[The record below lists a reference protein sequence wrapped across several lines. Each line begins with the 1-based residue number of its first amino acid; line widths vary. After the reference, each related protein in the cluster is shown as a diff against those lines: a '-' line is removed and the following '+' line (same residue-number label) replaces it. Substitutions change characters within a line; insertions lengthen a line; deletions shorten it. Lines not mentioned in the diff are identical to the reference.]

1 MSAMIA
7 LFTPIIMIALI
18 ASNAYINKRHLEEQR
33 KAKRNYQQRLK
44 KFKEQE
50 RAKAKAPEQAKFS
63 KSILQTA
70 KIMNITPQE
79 VVDLIEKGRIKGL

>member
-7 LFTPIIMIALI
+7 LFTPILMIALI
-18 ASNAYINKRHLEEQR
+18 VSNAYINKKNLEEQR

-50 RAKAKAPEQAKFS
+50 RAKAKVPEVPKFS

-79 VVDLIEKGRIKGL
+79 VVELIEKGRIKGL